1 MRAGKPLFGPALH
14 SGDAGLASIGS
25 VITFAA
31 VPARSKSSAREAKT
45 RFRIYHG
52 THIALG
58 PGKAELL
65 ARISETG
72 SISEAAR
79 QMGMSY
85 NRAWLHIQT
94 INQSFKSPLV
104 ESLRG
109 GSAGGGAGLTKTGKQ
124 VLALYQ
130 RLEAEACAATRET
143 WQQIQALL
151 KE

>member
-1 MRAGKPLFGPALH
+1 MAQFIH
-14 SGDAGLASIGS
+14 SGDGELASIGS
-25 VITFAA
+25 AIRFAV
-31 VPARSKSSAREAKT
+31 VPAKPKNASREART

-52 THIALG
+52 PRIALG

-65 ARISETG
+65 ARIHETG

-85 NRAWLHIQT
+85 NRAWLHIQD

-109 GSAGGGAGLTKTGKQ
+109 GSTGGGAGLTKSGKQ

-143 WQQIQALL
+143 WRQIQSLL
-151 KE
+151 KK